1 MAMIKLSTFSSLGWA
16 YFTLAVLEVLEL
28 FGQQK
33 VWGYKTYYEAI
44 NVFSPLKLDSSIS
57 EMSQML

>member
-16 YFTLAVLEVLEL
+16 YFTLAVLEL